1 MRACRT
7 ASLFACLLFG
17 VALLPAPGCSC
28 GGGGAAGDGQASRH
42 AGTAA
47 VESGPSGA
55 VALDGAIERWLAEHE
70 ERGQSFLE
78 YREGDPVLPDV
89 RGDGE
94 GRRKVLYIQPLGP
107 LTESQQTIVTL
118 TADYM
123 ARFFALPVRIQ
134 DELPLSLIPPEAQRK
149 HPSWGTHQILTSY
162 VLDEV
167 LSPRLPVD
175 AAAYLSFTATDLW
188 PGKGWNFVFGQ
199 ASLRKR
205 VGVWSIHRNGDP
217 AVGASSFRRALMRA
231 VKTAVHETGHMFSMA
246 HCTHYEC
253 AMAGANNRDESDG
266 HPLWL
271 CPECMAKVCWATG
284 ADPAE
289 RYRRLGEFARGH
301 GFAREAAFF
310 DTSRE
315 VLRR

>member
-1 MRACRT
+1 
-7 ASLFACLLFG
+7 
-17 VALLPAPGCSC
+17 VQVN
-28 GGGGAAGDGQASRH
+28 AA
-42 AGTAA
+42 
-47 VESGPSGA
+47 
-55 VALDGAIERWLAEHE
+55 
-70 ERGQSFLE
+70 
-78 YREGDPVLPDV
+78 
-89 RGDGE
+89 

-107 LTESQQTIVTL
+107 LNESQQTIVTL

-134 DELPLSLIPPEAQRK
+134 DQLPLELIPPEAQRN

-167 LSPRLPVD
+167 LSPRLPAD
-175 AAAYLSFTATDLW
+175 AAAYLSFTAMDLW

-217 AVGASSFRRALMRA
+217 ALGASGFRRALLRA
-231 VKTAVHETGHMFSMA
+231 IKTAVHETGHMFSMA

-253 AMAGANNRDESDG
+253 AMAGANNLEESDR

-284 ADPAE
+284 ADPTE
-289 RYRRLGEFARGH
+289 RYRQLAEFARGY
-301 GFAREAAFF
+301 GFEPEARFF
-310 DTSRE
+310 DTSRTSLE
-315 VLRR
+315 R